1 MTKERKQKIKKWSM
15 RIGVGFIAFA
25 AGLATTFLL
34 VPGRVRNIVFDEPE
48 IEVVEETHFSK
59 FVTRMMNAIDVDSSE
74 TMEGVVGSIDE
85 LTVEWPQN
93 KIVVDGDLA
102 LSMRNL
108 NDFDVTVD
116 LGINYN
122 EKEVEL
128 GIGYT
133 GKTFYLALQDLFI
146 KSSYISTQDLMDK
159 VYNLFFNPGVSE
171 DEGLGM
177 SIDFDGV
184 IDSLIGDLDLG
195 SLMSG
200 GGAGGLGLE
209 TGEEEDLGNGR
220 VKTPLKISLG
230 EDLEPIELSLILDK
244 NTNDLLGA
252 NIGNL
257 AIGDVKISGGLSFEI
272 FKDHQV
278 YGFDSE
284 NYIGRRDYKSK
295 NFIEVINYKTWFD
308 DIFNLL
314 NKKAVGIDLNFSA
327 DQDDG
332 TGPVNIG
339 QIEGKIDVDASKFN
353 LWDYI
358 PKVINAETFSKD
370 EVVTK
375 DVVRSE
381 TGEENVVETILDN
394 LNAGIDLSVG
404 KGDEHYADL
413 NLTYADNSAYL
424 SLNDDVIKAKMDVES
439 LNLLI
444 SKIST
449 LVEGE
454 EEDQVR
460 KMLRNEEIPTGETT
474 SDGLFDFITGS
485 DLVKAIKEGHYEG
498 IIDVLESISNSNDG
512 INLKLN
518 LSSLGLGENSKVEL
532 NLDATDNGEKG
543 VTSIK
548 CTDICMDEGIF
559 NLELNTRDYE
569 EETIGKVLADK
580 DNYRPLD
587 FVIGVFDQVSG
598 ILDSKQAGFSLEGS
612 LKGSDGL
619 GMSFDGRGQLDYG
632 EKYGFG
638 DINIYN
644 HKNVNNP
651 AEKTETHP
659 VSLYVDNTTNDKQIN
674 NMKLCYGPTGK
685 LKGKLSVQSLEDI
698 VGVVKKIID
707 ANDRRFAKFL
717 DPLMKIIRDSVIGKI
732 IASKDYMQLS
742 KETFVKS
749 IYNNLDDSCLDI
761 DLSKDLFAGFVV
773 EDMKIRLNFET
784 KNDSKQLKSLQII
797 DLKLNETLGN
807 KIVNCTITV
816 EDFDKEKE
824 VPIDLNATYM
834 NFSSLA
840 TLLEFAIDTTELN
853 TYHLTADVRVKLGS
867 VLDLVTV
874 KLDFYIEVLG
884 ENTRV
889 YGRFIDIP
897 YVLIAS
903 NDANADVNTEFLFEP
918 AKHYSATSDDTI
930 GGYFHILRTE
940 DHKGWFD
947 RNFEQYYYRSTSK
960 GFLDNILDYLLGG
973 CLDFKYSIIDTL
985 GGLNLNSSST
995 PVYENMFNEN
1005 GFVDVSDASSYG
1017 WALDL
1022 NLGALTGITAFN
1034 TLQATI
1040 KGSKVGEKSYLN
1052 SLEGYLPIRT
1062 LGTDLIQIRANI
1074 ALVNP
1079 VKDPNGW
1086 ADRCSIV
1093 SDRYEKICGIYNS
1106 VEDKETWDA
1115 TYLDK
1120 SQKSCTVKLDAKADY
1135 NAMLKTLNNA
1145 MTN

>member
-1 MTKERKQKIKKWSM
+1 MTKERKQNIKKWSM
-15 RIGVGFIAFA
+15 RIGVGFLAFA

-59 FVTRMMNAIDVDSSE
+59 FVTRIMNAIDVDSSE

-146 KSSYISTQDLMDK
+146 KSSYVSTQDLMDK

-177 SIDFDGV
+177 SIDFDGI

-252 NIGNL
+252 DIGNL
-257 AIGDVKISGGLSFEI
+257 AIDDVKISGGLSFEI

-314 NKKAVGIDLNFSA
+314 NKKTVGIDLNFSA

-332 TGPVNIG
+332 AGPVNIG

-404 KGDEHYADL
+404 KGDDHYADL

-444 SKIST
+444 NKIST

-454 EEDQVR
+454 EEEQVR
-460 KMLRNEEIPTGETT
+460 KMLRNEETPTGGTT

-498 IIDVLESISNSNDG
+498 IFDVLESISNSNDG

-784 KNDSKQLKSLQII
+784 KNESKQLKSLQII

-897 YVLIAS
+897 YILIAS

-918 AKHYSATSDDTI
+918 AKHYSASSDDTI

-985 GGLNLNSSST
+985 GGLNLNSSTT

-1052 SLEGYLPIRT
+1052 SLEGYLPIKT

-1120 SQKSCTVKLDAKADY
+1120 SQKACTVKLDAKADY